1 MEEGPQDSDGE
12 YSGPEI
18 DHPHMRSSMDSE
30 RGIPFLSEI
39 HSPTA
44 TQPGNI
50 SGGQPTHMKTK
61 MNINFYICSSPCQ
74 AGVTRHK
81 LGYQAVTHTPDLLL
95 DCSGV
100 ADIGCT

>member
-1 MEEGPQDSDGE
+1 MEQGPQDSDGE

-44 TQPGNI
+44 TQQGQI
-50 SGGQPTHMKTK
+50 SGVHP
-61 MNINFYICSSPCQ
+61 
-74 AGVTRHK
+74 
-81 LGYQAVTHTPDLLL
+81 HT
-95 DCSGV
+95 
-100 ADIGCT
+100 